1 MSAYLPLLA
10 VLAVVIGFALRLNP
24 LLVVI
29 VSGVVAGIVAGRS
42 TLDFLALLGNAFL
55 ANRYLALFILTLPV
69 IGLLERHGLR
79 EHAENWIAR
88 MRGMTVPRLLV
99 TYQALRQGFA
109 AIGLPGL
116 GGHAQTVR
124 PLLAPM
130 AEATADVQHGP
141 LPLAQRMKLRAWCA
155 ATDNV
160 ALFFGE
166 DIFIAFGA
174 VLLMQ
179 AFLATHGIALE
190 PLQIALWG
198 IPTGIAA
205 FAIHAWRVRRM
216 SRRLA
221 QQMAMRRAQA
231 GDEMGI
237 LEGDP
242 ATGTGTDDVPAPAA
256 APGLGPWAAP

>member
-1 MSAYLPLLA
+1 MGEYLPLIG
-10 VLAVVIGFALRLNP
+10 VLAVVVGFVLRLNP
-24 LLVVI
+24 LLVV
-29 VSGVVAGIVAGRS
+29 VAAGLLTGALAGFAPR
-42 TLDFLALLGNAFL
+42 ALLELLGEAFVK
-55 ANRYLALFILTLPV
+55 NRYLALFVLTLPV

-88 MRGMTVPRLLV
+88 LRGMTVPRLLIA
-99 TYQALRQGFA
+99 YHALRQGFA

-130 AEATADVQHGP
+130 AEAAADVQHGP
-141 LPLAQRMKLRAWCA
+141 LGFVQRMKLRAWCA

-179 AFLATHGIALE
+179 GFLASNGIDLE

-205 FAIHAWRVRRM
+205 FVVHAWRVRRM

-221 QQMAMRRAQA
+221 AETAA
-231 GDEMGI
+231 VEK
-237 LEGDP
+237 
-242 ATGTGTDDVPAPAA
+242 ATESSSDGARP
-256 APGLGPWAAP
+256 

>member
-1 MSAYLPLLA
+1 VTEYLPLLG
-10 VLAVVIGFALRLNP
+10 VLAVIVGFALRMNP
-24 LLVVI
+24 LLVV
-29 VSGVVAGIVAGRS
+29 VAAGLITGALAGYAPR
-42 TLDFLALLGNAFL
+42 ALLELLGEAFL
-55 ANRYLALFILTLPV
+55 TNRYLALFVLTLPV

-88 MRGMTVPRLLV
+88 MRGMTVPRLLIL
-99 TYQALRQGFA
+99 YHALRQGFA

-130 AEATADVQHGP
+130 AEAAADIQHGP
-141 LPLAQRMKLRAWCA
+141 LSFAQRMKLRAWCA

-179 AFLATHGIALE
+179 GFLATNGIALE

-221 QQMAMRRAQA
+221 
-231 GDEMGI
+231 DEM
-237 LEGDP
+237 
-242 ATGTGTDDVPAPAA
+242 AAGTMADGAA
-256 APGLGPWAAP
+256 ADGMPPQ

>member
-1 MSAYLPLLA
+1 MSEYLPLLG
-10 VLAVVIGFALRLNP
+10 VLAVVIGFILRLNP
-24 LLVVI
+24 MLVV
-29 VSGVVAGIVAGRS
+29 VGAGVLTGVLAGYS
-42 TLDFLALLGNAFL
+42 PMALLELLGEAYTR
-55 ANRYLALFILTLPV
+55 NRYLALFVLTLPV
-69 IGLLERHGLR
+69 IGLLERKGLR
-79 EHAENWIAR
+79 EHAERWIAR
-88 MRGMTVPRLLV
+88 LQGMTVPRLLIA
-99 TYQALRQGFA
+99 YHALRQGFA

-130 AEATADVQHGP
+130 AEAAADVRHGP
-141 LPLAQRMKLRAWCA
+141 LNLIDRMRLRAWCA

-179 AFLATHGIALE
+179 GFLASHGILLE

-205 FAIHAWRVRRM
+205 FAIHAWRIRRM

-221 QQMAMRRAQA
+221 ATATVVDTGAA
-231 GDEMGI
+231 GT
-237 LEGDP
+237 
-242 ATGTGTDDVPAPAA
+242 AS
-256 APGLGPWAAP
+256 

>member
-1 MSAYLPLLA
+1 MSPYLPLLA
-10 VLAVVIGFALRLNP
+10 VLTVVLGFALRLNP
-24 LLVVI
+24 LLVV
-29 VSGVVAGIVAGRS
+29 VASGVVAGIVAGQS
-42 TLDFLALLGNAFL
+42 TIAFLELLGNAFL
-55 ANRYLALFILTLPV
+55 ANRYLAVFILTLPV

-88 MRGMTVPRLLV
+88 LRGMTVPRLLIA
-99 TYQALRQGFA
+99 YQALRQGFA

-141 LPLAQRMKLRAWCA
+141 LSFAQRMKLRAWCA

-179 AFLATHGIALE
+179 AFLATNGIPLE
-190 PLQIALWG
+190 PLHIALWG

-205 FAIHAWRVRRM
+205 FIIHAWRVRRM
-216 SRRLA
+216 SRQLA
-221 QQMAMRRAQA
+221 REAARREPD
-231 GDEMGI
+231 GYICI
-237 LEGDP
+237 LEGTP
-242 ATGTGTDDVPAPAA
+242 VPAAQDTSVSATSPQ
-256 APGLGPWAAP
+256 PSTRKMP

>member
-1 MSAYLPLLA
+1 MSADYLPLLG
-10 VLAVVIGFALRLNP
+10 VLAVILGFALRLNP
-24 LLVVI
+24 LLVV
-29 VSGVVAGIVAGRS
+29 VAAGLITGALAGYAPR
-42 TLDFLALLGNAFL
+42 ALLELLGEAFV

-69 IGLLERHGLR
+69 VGLLERHGLR

-88 MRGMTVPRLLV
+88 LRGMTVPRLLII
-99 TYQALRQGFA
+99 YQALRQGFA

-130 AEATADVQHGP
+130 AEAAADVQHGP
-141 LPLAQRMKLRAWCA
+141 LSFAQRMKLRAWCA

-179 AFLATHGIALE
+179 GFMAANGIMLE
-190 PLQIALWG
+190 PLHIALWG

-205 FAIHAWRVRRM
+205 FLIHTWRIRRM

-221 QQMAMRRAQA
+221 ADAATHNGDDNTRDDAKA
-231 GDEMGI
+231 G
-237 LEGDP
+237 
-242 ATGTGTDDVPAPAA
+242 AP
-256 APGLGPWAAP
+256 

>member
-1 MSAYLPLLA
+1 MTAYLPLLG
-10 VLAVVIGFALRLNP
+10 VLLVVLGFLLRFNP
-24 LLVVI
+24 LLVV
-29 VSGVVAGIVAGRS
+29 VVAGLVTGALAG
-42 TLDFLALLGNAFL
+42 LAPLALLELFGEAFL
-55 ANRYLALFILTLPV
+55 ANRYLALFVLTLPV

-88 MRGMTVPRLLV
+88 LKGMTVSRLLLS
-99 TYQALRQGFA
+99 YHALRQVFA

-130 AEATADVQHGP
+130 AEAAADIRHGR
-141 LPLAQRMKLRAWCA
+141 LGLADRMRLRAWCA

-179 AFLATHGIALE
+179 GFMAGNGIVLE

-205 FAIHAWRVRRM
+205 FAIHAVRVRRM
-216 SRRLA
+216 ASRLGSG
-221 QQMAMRRAQA
+221 A
-231 GDEMGI
+231 GAS
-237 LEGDP
+237 P
-242 ATGTGTDDVPAPAA
+242 GTDALVPD
-256 APGLGPWAAP
+256 PGREPGSLP

>member
-10 VLAVVIGFALRLNP
+10 VLAVVLGFALRLNP
-24 LLVVI
+24 LLVV
-29 VSGVVAGIVAGRS
+29 VASGVVAGIVAGES
-42 TLDFLALLGNAFL
+42 TIAFLELLGNAFL
-55 ANRYLALFILTLPV
+55 ANRYLAVFILTLPV

-88 MRGMTVPRLLV
+88 LRGMTVPRLLIA
-99 TYQALRQGFA
+99 YQALRQGFA

-141 LPLAQRMKLRAWCA
+141 LSFAQRMKLRAWCA

-179 AFLATHGIALE
+179 AFLATNGIPLE
-190 PLQIALWG
+190 PLHIALWG
-198 IPTGIAA
+198 IPTGVAA
-205 FAIHAWRVRRM
+205 FIIHASRVRRM
-216 SRRLA
+216 SLQLA
-221 QQMAMRRAQA
+221 RESAPRETD
-231 GDEMGI
+231 GDMCI
-237 LEGDP
+237 LEGP
-242 ATGTGTDDVPAPAA
+242 LLTTKTPSTPPVSPPS
-256 APGLGPWAAP
+256 PIREQP

>member
-1 MSAYLPLLA
+1 MSGYLPLVG
-10 VLAVVIGFALRLNP
+10 VLVVIAGFALRMNP
-24 LLVVI
+24 LLVVVI
-29 VSGVVAGIVAGRS
+29 AGLVTGALAGLGPVELL
-42 TLDFLALLGNAFL
+42 TLLGEAFL
-55 ANRYLALFILTLPV
+55 TNRYLAIFILTLPV
-69 IGLLERHGLR
+69 IGLMERHGLR
-79 EHAENWIAR
+79 EHAENWVAR
-88 MRGMTVPRLLV
+88 LRGLTVPRLLI
-99 TYQALRQGFA
+99 TYHALRQGFA

-130 AEATADVQHGP
+130 AEAAADKEHGP
-141 LPLAQRMKLRAWCA
+141 LDFAQRMKLRAWCA

-179 AFLATHGIALE
+179 GFLAANGIGLE

-205 FAIHAWRVRRM
+205 FAIHAWRVHRMNRRIV
-216 SRRLA
+216 A
-221 QQMAMRRAQA
+221 EMAGRTDA
-231 GDEMGI
+231 DSVSDGI
-237 LEGDP
+237 P
-242 ATGTGTDDVPAPAA
+242 PR
-256 APGLGPWAAP
+256 

>member
-1 MSAYLPLLA
+1 MTAYLPLLG
-10 VLAVVIGFALRLNP
+10 VLLVVLGFLLRFNP
-24 LLVVI
+24 LLVV
-29 VSGVVAGIVAGRS
+29 VVAGLVTGALAG
-42 TLDFLALLGNAFL
+42 LAPLALLEVFGEAFL
-55 ANRYLALFILTLPV
+55 ANRYLALFVLTLPV

-88 MRGMTVPRLLV
+88 LKGMTVSRLLLS
-99 TYQALRQGFA
+99 YHALRQVFA

-130 AEATADVQHGP
+130 AEAAADIRHGR
-141 LPLAQRMKLRAWCA
+141 LGLADRMRLRAWCA

-179 AFLATHGIALE
+179 GFMAGNGIVLE

-205 FAIHAWRVRRM
+205 FAIHAVRVRRM
-216 SRRLA
+216 ASRLGSG
-221 QQMAMRRAQA
+221 A
-231 GDEMGI
+231 GAS
-237 LEGDP
+237 P
-242 ATGTGTDDVPAPAA
+242 GTDALVTD
-256 APGLGPWAAP
+256 PGREPGSLP

>member
-1 MSAYLPLLA
+1 MSAYLPLLG
-10 VLAVVIGFALRLNP
+10 VLLVVIGFLLRFNP
-24 LLVVI
+24 LLVV
-29 VSGVVAGIVAGRS
+29 VVAGLVTGALAG
-42 TLDFLALLGNAFL
+42 LAPLALLELFGQAFL
-55 ANRYLALFILTLPV
+55 NNRYLALFVLTLPV

-88 MRGMTVPRLLV
+88 LKGMTVPRLLLS
-99 TYQALRQGFA
+99 YHALRQVFA

-130 AEATADVQHGP
+130 AEAAADIRHGR
-141 LPLAQRMKLRAWCA
+141 LGLADRMRLRAWCA

-179 AFLATHGIALE
+179 GFMAANGIMLE

-205 FAIHAWRVRRM
+205 FAIHAVRVRRM
-216 SRRLA
+216 ARRLG
-221 QQMAMRRAQA
+221 A
-231 GDEMGI
+231 G
-237 LEGDP
+237 
-242 ATGTGTDDVPAPAA
+242 AAAAVAPAPAA
-256 APGLGPWAAP
+256 GAGAEATP